1 MGAPAV
7 GTQTTKKENKVG
19 GEGRRTAPRGPGLM
33 DSLARFGQSLIGA
46 VQTRLQLI
54 ADELEE
60 QGTLIARMALLWALA
75 GVCLAL
81 AVIVAGVLL
90 VVLFWDSRVA
100 VLSAMLAILVIAG
113 AGAIARAR
121 AIERARPRAFAA
133 TLSELAGDREALSGR
148 GASRDGADTTP

>member
-1 MGAPAV
+1 M
-7 GTQTTKKENKVG
+7 G

-33 DSLARFGQSLIGA
+33 ESLARFGQSLIGA
-46 VQTRLQLI
+46 VQTRLQLL

-60 QGTLIARMALLWALA
+60 QGTLIAQMALLWALA

-81 AVIVAGVLL
+81 AVIIAAVLL
-90 VVLFWDSRVA
+90 VVLFWESRVA

-113 AGAIARAR
+113 IGAIVRAR

-133 TLSELAGDREALSGR
+133 TLDELAGDRAALSRR
-148 GASRDGADTTP
+148 GDSRTGPKSPS